1 MYFLGQYKFR
11 WFVYPTS
18 VSCVSHFVDICK
30 EVIKNTRRMHAALTN
45 QVVDALLSIQSE
57 AADSQIDSKSM
68 YDKF

>member
-1 MYFLGQYKFR
+1 
-11 WFVYPTS
+11 
-18 VSCVSHFVDICK
+18 
-30 EVIKNTRRMHAALTN
+30 MHAALTN